1 MQLPRPRGPIS
12 AELIDALRSGSM
24 IDPRP
29 PHEPAGREPLIDE
42 DLQLALW
49 VCYELYYRGFDGVD
63 PDREWDTGVIAF
75 RRTIEDVVLAELRR
89 QIPVTDDSTPVPERL
104 KTLIAADDGPSLSA
118 YMQRRATRAQF
129 EEFAIHRSIHQLKE
143 ADPDTWA
150 IPRLLP
156 RAKSALVEIQADE
169 YGGGMLEQMHQQLF
183 AGTLRG
189 LGLDDGYCAYLDAV
203 PGVTLA
209 LFNLRSLFGLN
220 RRLRGALVGY
230 LAAFEMTSP
239 GPNRRYSQGLRR
251 LGLDE
256 DTRRFY
262 DVHVTADALHEQL
275 AAYDLCGGLVA
286 DEPELADDVIF
297 GAACCLHLEAAFAR
311 HLLDSWRTGR
321 SSLLEAPVTAERS
334 LSSAG

>member
-1 MQLPRPRGPIS
+1 MQLPRPRGPVS
-12 AELIDALRSGSM
+12 AQLIGALATGSAL
-24 IDPRP
+24 DPP
-29 PHEPAGREPLIDE
+29 TSDSSSVAALLDD

-49 VCYELYYRGFDGVD
+49 VCYELYYRGFDTVD
-63 PDREWDTGVIAF
+63 PDREWDTGIIAL
-75 RRTIEDVVLAELRR
+75 RRTVEESVLTELRR
-89 QIPVTDDSTPVPERL
+89 QVVVHGDDRPVPERL
-104 KTLIAADDGPSLSA
+104 RQLVADDDGPSLST
-118 YMQRRATRAQF
+118 YVQRHATRAQF

-156 RAKSALVEIQADE
+156 RAKSALVEIQVDE
-169 YGGGMLEQMHQQLF
+169 YGGGMIEQMHQQLF
-183 AGTLRG
+183 ATTMRG
-189 LGLDDGYCAYLDAV
+189 LGLDDGYCAYVDAV

-209 LFNLRSLFGLN
+209 LFNLRSLFALN

-262 DVHVTADALHEQL
+262 DVHVTADSLHEQL

-297 GAACCLHLEAAFAR
+297 GAACCLHLEAAFAQY
-311 HLLDSWRTGR
+311 LLASWRAGR
-321 SSLLEAPVTAERS
+321 SSLLPVPLRREPT